1 MVALKYKTVY
11 ALSLKSGCT
20 AALAE
25 ATRLLQEA
33 LRTQKEPSTV
43 LNSRIWKMAG
53 QVLMDNPDCPVEV
66 SKAVHALMGI
76 SLPEVPMGSPVS
88 QANSRQARTA
98 QALQGVSLAAQESLA
113 GMTAS
118 GQQLQQSSAYD
129 EQAEAQRMQQE
140 ATQLLSTALATI
152 NSHCQSPLLQAGGPD
167 HQVVGAMMA
176 PIVLQLAE
184 SNRTVRRA
192 NAWMS
197 NAAHSMDKSES
208 FHALLAVA
216 MVTQSQQLYGLA
228 RYQAASARAR
238 LTSAPAAGTEAG
250 LKVPVTSPVR
260 RKAAQDT
267 RAEKRAFQ
275 QTQNR
280 QQHVTNMPGAAQP
293 AAAPSSNAG
302 MQQTQG
308 AADVLLMNMSGGIA
322 IVYPGHN
329 GEPYWTEW
337 MGM

>member
-1 MVALKYKTVY
+1 
-11 ALSLKSGCT
+11 
-20 AALAE
+20 
-25 ATRLLQEA
+25 
-33 LRTQKEPSTV
+33 
-43 LNSRIWKMAG
+43 MAG
-53 QVLMDNPDCPVEV
+53 QVLMDNPNCPVEV
-66 SKAVHALMGI
+66 SRAVHALMSI
-76 SLPEVPMGSPVS
+76 SLPEVPVGSPVS

-98 QALQGVSLAAQESLA
+98 QALQEVSLAAQESLA

-118 GQQLQQSSAYD
+118 GQQLQQPTAYD

-152 NSHCQSPLLQAGGPD
+152 SSQCQSPLLQAGGAD
-167 HQVVGAMMA
+167 HQVVGAVMA

-184 SNRTVRRA
+184 SNRTVCRA

-208 FHALLAVA
+208 YQALLAVA

-238 LTSAPAAGTEAG
+238 LTSAPAASTENG
-250 LKVPVTSPVR
+250 LKVPMTSPVR

-275 QTQNR
+275 QAQSM
-280 QQHVTNMPGAAQP
+280 QEHVVNMPGAAQQVHQ
-293 AAAPSSNAG
+293 AALACNRLMA
-302 MQQTQG
+302 
-308 AADVLLMNMSGGIA
+308 LLMCCQ
-322 IVYPGHN
+322 
-329 GEPYWTEW
+329 
-337 MGM
+337 